1 VGGFHRLNFH
11 CLTSPVQEKFF
22 PIVLKASSKRRW
34 YEKTITL
41 QFVACQ
47 SIISLALINFKFKF
61 AYSLSTPVLCPN
73 RRYLD
78 EIGIGR
84 GDWYF
89 VDYKGFSFH

>member
-1 VGGFHRLNFH
+1 LFEFALLHFNRSSDGCYHL
-11 CLTSPVQEKFF
+11 SPNEAS
-22 PIVLKASSKRRW
+22 LKGRQ
-34 YEKTITL
+34 YEKKFTL
-41 QFVACQ
+41 QFGACQ